1 MTSFIRPIFISP
13 IFAFLLASCSNNKE
27 KEFNQLLIQSFN
39 ESEKIIYQSTSQTLR
54 SLEERAYEPSTTDR
68 ATPWYKKAQEI
79 NNSTNNLIQFIDT
92 LSTKEFTAKDLS
104 TLYNKTI
111 DYRSLL
117 SDSNEDLTENFGNEF
132 RSINSIFY
140 ISGIDSLSK
149 TNTADINITDKSST
163 LLLATIKS
171 KLRNF
176 EYKLIQYCYSKT
188 SITTPDFDTYSMI
201 VAQNANILST
211 GSIIEIKAGIGA
223 LSYAS
228 KPTITF
234 EGNHVALNDEG
245 YASFSKKVADKPG
258 NYKTPVRVS
267 FFNQTTRREETKE
280 VIIEYKVVK
289 PCE

>member
-1 MTSFIRPIFISP
+1 MKSFLNLTLSIFV
-13 IFAFLLASCSNNKE
+13 LLITSCSNKKE
-27 KEFNQLLIQSFN
+27 RDFNQLLIQSFN
-39 ESEKIIYQSTSQTLR
+39 ESEKIIYQSTLLTLR
-54 SLEERAYEPSTTDR
+54 SLEDRTYDPATTDR
-68 ATPWYKKAQEI
+68 ATTWHKRALDIK
-79 NNSTNNLIQFIDT
+79 NTTNALIQFIDT

-111 DYRSLL
+111 EYKSLL
-117 SDSNEDLTENFGNEF
+117 LENNEYLNDNFGNEF

-140 ISGIDSLSK
+140 TFGIDSLRK
-149 TNTADINITDKSST
+149 TNTPNLNIPDKSST
-163 LLLATIKS
+163 LVLATIKS

-176 EYKLIQYCYSKT
+176 ENKLIHFCYSET
-188 SITTPDFDTYSMI
+188 SITTHYFQTYSMI
-201 VAQNANILST
+201 VAQNANILAT

-223 LSYAS
+223 LSRAS

-234 EGNHVALNDEG
+234 EGTPVALNDEG

-267 FFNQTTRREETKE
+267 FFNQTTGREETKE

-289 PCE
+289 PCD